1 MNQKQ
6 KTVLLCTAVVV
17 GLMVLFPPYVVMS
30 DKQVVIKSGY
40 GFLFDLPPLVSIASS
55 PFRPQG
61 RWEIVSED
69 EFMGNV
75 PSQSQGRI
83 INMQDIIAS
92 SPTTFTIPATV
103 NVATLLIQIFAVL
116 VVGGLVYLALKKG

>member
-17 GLMVLFPPYVVMS
+17 GLMVLFPPYVVMKY
-30 DKQVVIKSGY
+30 KQVVIKSGY
-40 GFLFDLPPLVSIASS
+40 GFLFDLPPYVSATSTA
-55 PFRPQG
+55 
-61 RWEIVSED
+61 V
-69 EFMGNV
+69 
-75 PSQSQGRI
+75 
-83 INMQDIIAS
+83 
-92 SPTTFTIPATV
+92 IPATV

>member
-17 GLMVLFPPYVVMS
+17 GLLVLFPPYVVMS
-30 DKQVVIKSGY
+30 GKQVVIKSGY

-61 RWEIVSED
+61 RIVSKD

-83 INMQDIIAS
+83 INMRDIIAS